1 MLTTRIDEQV
11 TPNSAPA
18 TGIPHMEVGLIERP
32 ALRDQVNSIIHDG
45 LTDMWL
51 LLTGEEI
58 DVFDSDLA
66 WRDGRPMAVC
76 WSGQVE
82 MLTSKLSALETL
94 RVLGIEM
101 L

>member
-1 MLTTRIDEQV
+1 MLTTRIDEHLLQKDGL
-11 TPNSAPA
+11 A
-18 TGIPHMEVGLIERP
+18 TGMIPVEAAVIEIP

-51 LLTGEEI
+51 LLTGEELEALQPRA
-58 DVFDSDLA
+58 DRL
-66 WRDGRPMAVC
+66 DGRPMAVVFG
-76 WSGQVE
+76 GQVQ
-82 MLTSKLSALETL
+82 MLTSRPFALEML